1 MSDVKR
7 LLMSDFTARRLF
19 WRTTSVSSQTDI
31 YGDTLFYP
39 ELIQVLHKQNRKYCD
54 FRSLS
59 KFLIYAGNNWT
70 WQWTRLKLLKHR
82 CISFGSDVSF
92 LYDTSWCG
100 NDSYLPKVLYSVQQ
114 IRSAGSRDK
123 ASPLKVLDFAADRQR
138 LSSKCLTTL
147 LKQFL

>member
-7 LLMSDFTARRLF
+7 LLMSDFSGRLF

-82 CISFGSDVSF
+82 WKIVKALLQQFWIRCQLSLWFVLMWKWFIFTKSFVFGPADPFSWQSWHGCNGSYVMLWSN
-92 LYDTSWCG
+92 SNCQ
-100 NDSYLPKVLYSVQQ
+100 S
-114 IRSAGSRDK
+114 
-123 ASPLKVLDFAADRQR
+123 
-138 LSSKCLTTL
+138 
-147 LKQFL
+147 